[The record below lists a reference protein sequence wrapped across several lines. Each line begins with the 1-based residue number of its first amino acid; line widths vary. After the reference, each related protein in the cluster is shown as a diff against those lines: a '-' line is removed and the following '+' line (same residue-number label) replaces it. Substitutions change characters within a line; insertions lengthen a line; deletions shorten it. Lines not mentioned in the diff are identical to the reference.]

1 MSDSARRVSKP
12 AWVLTFYSYK
22 GGVGRTLALSNIARY
37 LSEDLGYRVGLIDL
51 DTESPGLA
59 NEPLC
64 GALDPERPDERER
77 IVNAIRDHA
86 GFTELFTKLY
96 DHVKDSSADFGA
108 LRKAL
113 PNPEAIA
120 QLKDLCDFWEH
131 ENVFDY
137 VVPLPVD
144 GNGGMFLM
152 TAGQRAGDGQS
163 LGLREFRTFNHII
176 SQEENDNLLPILTSA
191 LLRKLI
197 DSLHLD
203 FVFIDG
209 RTGLT
214 PFFHVYVYTIPH
226 ALVLFMGLN
235 EQNVSGSL
243 NILKNAISDTEVVP
257 APVFLVA
264 SPVPNVNPEQLERRL
279 DAIDK
284 ILEQIRPS
292 NGQYSFYSLPG
303 TVDYFLPY
311 VDLASYQETY
321 FIKKYPHSALSR
333 EYVRLAHS
341 IEGLVASSGPG
352 ERPQRPRTLEESKGV
367 WSEAIEKLPSHVAR
381 EFNIAAE
388 DIIQEKLS
396 EFLKS
401 RLGCEDRS
409 WKLGGSDNR
418 FATREFVVKTPD
430 GQDSFALKLHLWNA
444 TEAKAPWARLVRQS
458 GGAAER
464 TTKDDNFDVV
474 ILPQS
479 FVGGL
484 DDDQVWRFDAIRRE
498 FDDLSSRF
506 SVLSYEFLDRWY
518 PGWRRLCGNRLGIA
532 GLPFSANTTLLCAN
546 RSLLGQLCDEYWE
559 RQKFSNARS
568 TGRSLFFP
576 SSWCLL
582 RDLLDTV
589 DTKRHQDWDA
599 FALAE
604 KDRGLYY
611 EWMNVVLARGGGDLE
626 VVEGDVVTDVLL
638 RNNTPTEEGT
648 KLFLDLAL
656 RATPNKNRDM
666 VEVQRL
672 YADGRLAL
680 YVAWSDSFRFEYEN
694 CQLSS
699 ESPYP
704 SSDRN
709 QYQQSSNKIEMQL
722 GMVPRDMRYSRRPLV
737 AGWLMVFPRHGDGKI
752 GDERDRLKLILTFA
766 EVFLDSNAQDE
777 LLQCGFP
784 STCLPV
790 IENQIRLTSEHGR
803 RSGENGHHNQ
813 FLENYQV
820 FLKSQRAALTSG
832 HWVPS
837 VLNSSKI
844 TDLIGQHLAKAVNA
858 VRTGKTNGSSLEEVF
873 PDTLMHQ
880 IRELIED
887 GRGNGRGHRDSAQ
900 EDSSHSTK

>member
-1 MSDSARRVSKP
+1 MGDSANKVSKP

-37 LSEDLGYRVGLIDL
+37 LSEELGYRVGLIDL

-64 GALDPERPDERER
+64 GDLDPERAVERGR
-77 IVNAIRDHA
+77 ILKTIREQP
-86 GFTELFTKLY
+86 GFTELFIKIY
-96 DHVKDSSADFGA
+96 HHVKDSSNDFGA
-108 LRKAL
+108 LLKAL
-113 PNPEAIA
+113 PNSEAISE
-120 QLKDLCDFWEH
+120 LKDLSDFWKH
-131 ENVFDY
+131 KSIFDY
-137 VVPLPVD
+137 AVPLPVD
-144 GNGGMFLM
+144 GNGGVFLM
-152 TAGQRAGDGQS
+152 TAGRRAGDGQS
-163 LGLREFRTFNHII
+163 LERRDFRTFNHII
-176 SQEENDNLLPILTSA
+176 SQEENDNLLPVLTSA
-191 LLRKLI
+191 LLRKFI

-243 NILKNAISDTEVVP
+243 NVLKNAMSDTEVVP

-279 DAIDK
+279 DSIDK
-284 ILEQIRPS
+284 ILAQIRPG
-292 NGQYSFYSLPG
+292 NGQYSFYSLPR

-321 FIKKYPHSALSR
+321 FIKKYPHSSLSR

-352 ERPQRPRTLEESKGV
+352 ERPQRPRTLDESKKV
-367 WSEAIEKLPSHVAR
+367 WSHAVEEIPPPAAR

-396 EFLKS
+396 EFLTR
-401 RLGCEDRS
+401 RLGCEDRD
-409 WKLGGSDNR
+409 WKKGGPDNR
-418 FATREFVVKTPD
+418 FGTREFAMKMRDDEEP
-430 GQDSFALKLHLWNA
+430 FALRLHLWNA
-444 TEAKAPWARLVRQS
+444 TEAKAPWGRLVRQS
-458 GGAAER
+458 GEAVER
-464 TTKDDNFDVV
+464 ATKNDNFDIV

-484 DDDQVWRFDAIRRE
+484 DDEQVWRFDAIRRE

-506 SVLSYEFLDRWY
+506 SILSYEFLDRWY

-559 RQKFSNARS
+559 RQKFLNARS

-576 SSWCLL
+576 SSWSLL
-582 RDLLDTV
+582 RDLLDNV
-589 DTKRHQDWDA
+589 DTKRQDWDA

-611 EWMNVVLARGGGDLE
+611 EWMNVVLAQGGGDLE
-626 VVEGDVVTDVLL
+626 VVEGDVVTDILL
-638 RNNTPTEEGT
+638 RDNPATEEGT

-656 RATPNKNRDM
+656 RAIPDKNRDM
-666 VEVQRL
+666 LKVQHL
-672 YADGRLAL
+672 YAKGKLAL
-680 YVAWSDSFRFEYEN
+680 YVAWSDSFRFGHDK

-699 ESPYP
+699 ESADP
-704 SSDRN
+704 SVAEDH
-709 QYQQSSNKIEMQL
+709 YQQSSNKIEMQL

-737 AGWLMVFPRHGDGKI
+737 AGWLMVFPRHGGGKI
-752 GDERDRLKLILTFA
+752 REERYRLKLILTFA
-766 EVFLDSNAQDE
+766 ELFLDSSAQEE
-777 LLQCGFP
+777 LLRSGFP
-784 STCLPV
+784 SACLPV
-790 IENQIRLTSEHGR
+790 IENQIRLTSEHHR
-803 RSGENGHHNQ
+803 RSDHDGDSNL
-813 FLENYQV
+813 FLDNYQV

-844 TDLIGQHLAKAVNA
+844 TELIGKSLAKAVDK
-858 VRTGKTNGSSLEEVF
+858 VRKGGANGSSLEEVF
-873 PDTLMHQ
+873 PEKFMRH
-880 IRELIED
+880 IFELIED
-887 GRGNGRGHRDSAQ
+887 GRGNGRRH
-900 EDSSHSTK
+900 